1 MDAHRG
7 QVHIACVWPILRRH
21 VVTLMGY
28 NWTKRED
35 KMSGTVME
43 GLRCSSGAPS
53 MPLERSSA
61 LLKAD

>member
-7 QVHIACVWPILRRH
+7 QAHIACVWPILRRH
-21 VVTLMGY
+21 VVKLMHY
-28 NWTKRED
+28 NWTKSED

-43 GLRCSSGAPS
+43 GLRRSSGAPS
-53 MPLERSSA
+53 TPLERLSA